1 MYDVKCLSCLINRT
15 ESKTKNRLTKA
26 SITVVSL
33 NGTLFD
39 DWVCDHLVMIL
50 TIKSLLLFVGL
61 QLKHIWHP
69 LQRQFE
75 VSLMTEND
83 LG

>member
-1 MYDVKCLSCLINRT
+1 MAELLVYDVKCLSCLINRT

-75 VSLMTEND
+75 VSL
-83 LG
+83 